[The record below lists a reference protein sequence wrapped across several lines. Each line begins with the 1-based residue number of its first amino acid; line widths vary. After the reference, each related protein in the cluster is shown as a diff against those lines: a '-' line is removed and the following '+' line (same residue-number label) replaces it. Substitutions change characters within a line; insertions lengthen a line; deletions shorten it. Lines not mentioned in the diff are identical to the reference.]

1 MKEYKVGLVGIGAV
15 GTEMVKVLRQRKFP
29 ASEIRVLATRERD
42 EVIAGETFHVRE
54 TTPEAFEGLDIVL
67 FAGTEGSKGASKMW
81 GEVAISKGAIVIDNG
96 DDFRMREDVPLVVP
110 EINGDAMEAMV
121 RKGARFISNP
131 NCSTIITLMGIA
143 ALHRVNPLR
152 HMTAVTF
159 QSVSGAGR
167 AAIEELADQERRLA
181 LGEPLAEPKAF
192 AHQIAANVIP
202 QIGGAKKEMP
212 GFTTEEAKLTFES
225 RKILGAPDLR
235 IACTCVRVPVYYAH
249 SIAVHATFERPFTV
263 EEVRDIIRNA
273 PGAELVDDLASAAY
287 PMPLDA
293 GGQDNVRIGRIR
305 IDPSEEN
312 GIALFCSGDNIR
324 KGAALNAV
332 QIAEELV
339 RRHLV

>member
-1 MKEYKVGLVGIGAV
+1 MKQYKVGLVGIGAV
-15 GTEMVKVLRQRKFP
+15 GTEMIKILRQRKFP
-29 ASEIRVLATRERD
+29 ASEIRILATRDRE
-42 EVIAGETFHVRE
+42 EEIAGEVFNVRA

-81 GEVAISKGAIVIDNG
+81 GKVATDAGAIVIDNG
-96 DDFRMREDVPLVVP
+96 DDFRMHEDVPLVIP
-110 EINGDAMEAMV
+110 EINGDDMEAMI
-121 RKGARFISNP
+121 RKGSRFIANP

-143 ALHRVNPLR
+143 ALHRKNPLR

-167 AAIEELADQERRLA
+167 AAIDELDTQMKQVAA
-181 LGEPLAEPKAF
+181 GEPVAPKAF
-192 AHQIAANVIP
+192 AHQIVANVIP
-202 QIGGAKKEMP
+202 QIGGPKQEMP

-235 IACTCVRVPVYYAH
+235 IACTCVRVPVFYAH

-263 EEVRDIIRNA
+263 EEVRDIIREA
-273 PGAELVDDLASAAY
+273 PGTQLVDDLAAAAY
-287 PMPLDA
+287 PMPKDA
-293 GGQDNVRIGRIR
+293 GGQDDVAIGRIR

-312 GIALFCSGDNIR
+312 GIALWCSGDNIR

-332 QIAEELV
+332 QIAEELI
-339 RRHLV
+339 RRDLV